1 MLPALLVFWLVFAVR
16 LVLSWRGASG
26 DRRQQLK
33 WLMAGSAAAVAG
45 FIVSNTVP
53 PLDPVATA
61 VGVGV
66 VLPVCLGVAILNYRL
81 YDIDRIISRTLA
93 YATPTRW

>member
-1 MLPALLVFWLVFAVR
+1 LLPALLVFWLVFAVR

-45 FIVSNTVP
+45 FIVSNTV
-53 PLDPVATA
+53 
-61 VGVGV
+61 
-66 VLPVCLGVAILNYRL
+66 LPVCLGVAILNYRL

>member
-1 MLPALLVFWLVFAVR
+1 LLPALLVFWLVFAVR

-45 FIVSNTVP
+45 FIVS
-53 PLDPVATA
+53 TA